1 MEHLETVWTQPCHLR
16 PLLARFSA
24 RLGMVAPPAHPA
36 GPSPVTDRQARPVG
50 TSERFLIAMS
60 IFFPL
65 PCQMWRLCRT
75 DHWAPLV
82 AVQIVAGILLR
93 PGVLGPAAG
102 KGLFVVAAGM
112 PCAVIA
118 LPILILLLERLGLL
132 YQPLGQRTL
141 RCASLDDV
149 AIRGVQPLLRRQRAA
164 QAGQAAPSAVIASIS
179 V

>member
-24 RLGMVAPPAHPA
+24 RLGMAAPPAHPA

-82 AVQIVAGILLR
+82 AVQIVAGILL
-93 PGVLGPAAG
+93 GPAAG
-102 KGLFVVAAGM
+102 RGLFVVAAGM
-112 PCAVIA
+112 PCAVTA

-132 YQPLGQRTL
+132 YLPLGRRTL
-141 RCASLDDV
+141 RRASLDDV
-149 AIRGVQPLLRRQRAA
+149 AIRGVRPLLRRQQAA
-164 QAGQAAPSAVIASIS
+164 QGGQAAPSAVMDSIS